1 MSTLIIDIETRGE
14 DFDSLDQA
22 TQDSLSWWIK
32 REAGSEAE
40 YQADLSTLKDGLGFS
55 PLTGEIVVIGVLDCE
70 KNKGAVYFQAPGE
83 KIEETEENG
92 IKFKQVSEEEMLD
105 SFWTVAKSYQE
116 FISFN
121 GRAFDVPFLMV
132 RSAIRGIRPSKD
144 LMSNRYLN
152 SQKYDSKHID
162 LLDQLSFYGAVWK
175 KGNLHL
181 WSRAFGI
188 ESPKAQG
195 ITGED
200 VGKLFKG
207 AALTTTLTSVSSD
220 APVTPDYAIQALVQG
235 PLGTGPYGFVTS
247 DEAQTVISVIAN
259 LQARVNDLEA
269 RLQGNGLIL

>member
-1 MSTLIIDIETRGE
+1 MSKLIFDIETVGE
-14 DFDSLDQA
+14 NFDELDE
-22 TQDSLSWWIK
+22 TTKETLTKWIK
-32 REAGSEAE
+32 KESKSEDE
-40 YQADLSTLKDGLGFS
+40 YKKELQELKEGLGFS
-55 PLTGEIVVIGVLDCE
+55 PLTGEVVAIGVLDCE

-200 VGKLFKG
+200 VGKLFKEKKFLDI
-207 AALTTTLTSVSSD
+207 AK
-220 APVTPDYAIQALVQG
+220 YN
-235 PLGTGPYGFVTS
+235 TG
-247 DEAQTVISVIAN
+247 
-259 LQARVNDLEA
+259 DLFATKQLYEYWEKF
-269 RLQGNGLIL
+269 LKF